1 MISYRLNAVI
11 PGSSEYSVRYQNE
24 ERLFLGL
31 MLLKKRRLIFILSSE
46 DLQSN
51 VFDTETAKEMG
62 SDAGNHFSPLLSV
75 NSVKNEPQR
84 LR

>member
-1 MISYRLNAVI
+1 
-11 PGSSEYSVRYQNE
+11 
-24 ERLFLGL
+24 